1 MDRSRRILH
10 GGWLD
15 NAVSVFTR
23 GWYGVSFDE
32 TAVTYG
38 TVIGPLAIGSVL
50 GPIEAGTVTG
60 PLGAGVVISPIDTG
74 RVIGPGESNG
84 N

>member
-15 NAVSVFTR
+15 NAISVFTR

-32 TAVTYG
+32 TVVVYG
-38 TVIGPLAIGSVL
+38 SIVGPLSVGSVVGPLAAGRTV

-60 PLGAGVVISPIDTG
+60 AIETG
-74 RVIGPGESNG
+74 RITGPKESR
-84 N
+84 